1 MTKSKIE
8 PLFFLVVQ
16 DLGLL
21 LLLLEQVHRVVSS
34 LVINGFGMVLIAR
47 DYQSNASTTTFYNN
61 FCHNSLFGQQIV
73 SGGDM
78 DPHKIIIFSTPLTTC
93 YAANCSKSCVKYG
106 DTSIARITAPSNSR
120 LLAWCRTSLIAA
132 SVAFIWWR

>member
-61 FCHNSLFGQQIV
+61 FCHNSLFGWQIV
-73 SGGDM
+73 SSRDV
-78 DPHKIIIFSTPLTTC
+78 DPHRIIIFSALLTIC
-93 YAANCSKSCVKYG
+93 YEANCSKSCVKYG
-106 DTSIARITAPSNSR
+106 DTSLAWITVPSNPW
-120 LLAWCRTSLIAA
+120 LLAWCRTSLTAA